1 MFNGNPRYLFLVL
14 GLENLKN
21 KLYNVG
27 FTVETITIFIESKS
41 TGIYF
46 EHLTF

>member
-27 FTVETITIFIESKS
+27 FTVETIFIESKS